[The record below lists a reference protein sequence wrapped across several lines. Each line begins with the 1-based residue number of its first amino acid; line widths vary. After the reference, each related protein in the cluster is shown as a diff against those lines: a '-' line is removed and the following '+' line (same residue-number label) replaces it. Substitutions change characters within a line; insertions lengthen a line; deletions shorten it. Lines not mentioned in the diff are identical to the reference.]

1 MDQAQAFSK
10 SRHNNN
16 NSYNESDTFTTSH
29 TDVIVNNGYVPV
41 IHDNNGDFL
50 SDQVHYSTSDSDQ
63 VNNGIIE
70 DLLANNNC
78 RDGSNDYEYQFNLDS
93 NENNKKNNAGLF

>member
-50 SDQVHYSTSDSDQ
+50 SDPDQVHYSTSESDQ

-70 DLLANNNC
+70 DFLANNNS
-78 RDGSNDYEYQFNLDS
+78 RDGD
-93 NENNKKNNAGLF
+93 